1 MMMKTKEADAS
12 TVNGASTGFSWD
24 INRCSAGAAATS
36 VWWDINRCP
45 LPNDVDVRRVSPFI
59 KRALEKLG
67 YTGALTTTAIGIL
80 TDVPHDFLTQVYS
93 SGIAIHHI
101 PLEEFKTQ
109 YGKFLGSISGLIF
122 RVGSDSA
129 SRVRFH
135 FPGPYLFWESLLA
148 SLRADAMGSEALEED
163 KCSETCETAFP
174 CAQFIVVVQ
183 GFENFSTHLKSE
195 EHRKNIFFPSEQGR
209 YFDNDTKQLKAR
221 RRRRRRGYKS

>member
-12 TVNGASTGFSWD
+12 TVNGASTGVSWD

-101 PLEEFKTQ
+101 PLGLNGSFNSLD
-109 YGKFLGSISGLIF
+109 YSFLRVYLLILEVSETDIFELSSAVIYWTWDNLPPSNIMLISNELIF
-122 RVGSDSA
+122 SSLLDKLCGFGYNVVRSIFPDDPQQAASA
-129 SRVRFH
+129 ST
-135 FPGPYLFWESLLA
+135 S
-148 SLRADAMGSEALEED
+148 
-163 KCSETCETAFP
+163 
-174 CAQFIVVVQ
+174 
-183 GFENFSTHLKSE
+183 
-195 EHRKNIFFPSEQGR
+195 
-209 YFDNDTKQLKAR
+209 
-221 RRRRRRGYKS
+221 

>member
-101 PLEEFKTQ
+101 PL
-109 YGKFLGSISGLIF
+109 G
-122 RVGSDSA
+122 
-129 SRVRFH
+129 
-135 FPGPYLFWESLLA
+135 
-148 SLRADAMGSEALEED
+148 
-163 KCSETCETAFP
+163 
-174 CAQFIVVVQ
+174 
-183 GFENFSTHLKSE
+183 
-195 EHRKNIFFPSEQGR
+195 
-209 YFDNDTKQLKAR
+209 
-221 RRRRRRGYKS
+221 